1 MIAFDTF
8 ETIKRLQGFGFE
20 ARQAEGV
27 TETLK
32 DIIANS
38 GEDYATKNDLKD
50 VETALRSEI
59 KELETAL
66 RSEIKE
72 LGGYLEHKIDKEIAL
87 VRSDIAVLSAN
98 VGFLKWGVGV
108 VIVGILSL
116 MLKTFILGG

>member
-32 DIIANS
+32 DIIASS

-50 VETALRSEI
+50 VETALKSEI
-59 KELETAL
+59 KEVETSL
-66 RSEIKE
+66 KSEI
-72 LGGYLEHKIDKEIAL
+72 AS

-98 VGFLKWGVGV
+98 VGFLKWGVGAV
-108 VIVGILSL
+108 FAGVLSL

>member
-32 DIIANS
+32 DIIASS

-50 VETALRSEI
+50 VETALRSDL
-59 KELETAL
+59 KEVETAL

-72 LGGYLEHKIDKEIAL
+72 VEARL
-87 VRSDIAVLSAN
+87 RSDIAVLSAN